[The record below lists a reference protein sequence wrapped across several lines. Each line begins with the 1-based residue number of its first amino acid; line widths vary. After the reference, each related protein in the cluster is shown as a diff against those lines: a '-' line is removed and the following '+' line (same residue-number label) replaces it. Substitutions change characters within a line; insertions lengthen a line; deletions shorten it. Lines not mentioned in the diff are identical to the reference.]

1 MKLLIS
7 YLKGFWKLMLFIL
20 VLACINT
27 VFSMMD
33 PLILGKMIDK
43 SNHFKWLQRDQ
54 FINAIGLY
62 LLALIG
68 VAMVSRIAKN
78 FQDYF
83 LNVVIQK
90 TGADI
95 YTDGIRH
102 SLELPY
108 EVFEDQRSGETLGKL
123 QKVRQDMEKLLNS
136 MVNILF
142 TSLVGII

>member
-1 MKLLIS
+1 MKILYS
-7 YLKGFWKLMLFIL
+7 YLKKYWKLVALTL
-20 VLACINT
+20 VLAALNQG
-27 VFSMMD
+27 FSMMD
-33 PLILGKMIDK
+33 PLILGRMVNFVSTIKNPVQ
-43 SNHFKWLQRDQ
+43 SQ
-54 FINAIGLY
+54 FFQQIGFF

-83 LNVVIQK
+83 LNVIIQK
-90 TGADI
+90 TGVDI

-123 QKVRQDMEKLLNS
+123 QKVRQDMERLLTA
-136 MVNILF
+136 MVSILF
-142 TSLVGII
+142 